1 MSRATSHES
10 LLPPR
15 WVLVLAALGLLAW
28 LLVSLKE
35 IVVMLV
41 LGYCIAYVID
51 PLLEWLERRKI
62 SRSYGCILTM
72 VTAVVVILLLVFT
85 AVPTVLREFD
95 KLADNLPTY
104 VELAKERGIPL
115 LEKLEAY
122 IPHKTAGVGETVGSE
137 SWMPQVDKDTL
148 RNVLSTVGNTLLQG
162 YSLTLTLL
170 NFLLLPFIAFYLA
183 VDLPVFH
190 TWVLQL
196 FSSPSRKRVR
206 SIAMEID
213 SYVSAF
219 VRGQLTVGFI
229 LFILYTFG
237 LWLIGVELW
246 FLLAIISGFG
256 AIIPYMGFL
265 MGIVLSSIMALA
277 TFGDF
282 SHLAQVIGLFL
293 VVQFLEGWIITPK
306 VVGEKVGL
314 SPLVIIISIFAG
326 GHLFG
331 LLGVFLAVPGAA
343 VLRVLLKHAHG
354 WLLEPA

>member
-1 MSRATSHES
+1 MAKSGTQDS

-15 WVLVLAALGLLAW
+15 WILGLFCLALVAW

-41 LGYCIAYVID
+41 LGYCIAYVMD
-51 PLLEWLERRKI
+51 PLLTWLERRKI
-62 SRSYGCILTM
+62 SRSYGCVLSMIA
-72 VTAVVVILLLVFT
+72 AVVVLLLLIFT
-85 AVPTVLREFD
+85 AVPTVVREFD

-104 VELAKERGIPL
+104 IELAKERGVPL
-115 LEKLEAY
+115 LERIEHYL
-122 IPHKTAGVGETVGSE
+122 PHKTGQAAAQGATE

-148 RNVLSTVGNTLLQG
+148 RRVLAAVGSTLLQG

-183 VDLPVFH
+183 VDLPLFH
-190 TWVLQL
+190 SWVLKI
-196 FSSPSRKRVR
+196 FPSPSRRKVVN
-206 SIAMEID
+206 IATEID

-219 VRGQLTVGFI
+219 VRGQLTVGCI
-229 LFILYTFG
+229 LFILYAFG

-282 SHLAQVIGLFL
+282 THLAQVIGLYL
-293 VVQFLEGWIITPK
+293 VVQFLEGWVITPK